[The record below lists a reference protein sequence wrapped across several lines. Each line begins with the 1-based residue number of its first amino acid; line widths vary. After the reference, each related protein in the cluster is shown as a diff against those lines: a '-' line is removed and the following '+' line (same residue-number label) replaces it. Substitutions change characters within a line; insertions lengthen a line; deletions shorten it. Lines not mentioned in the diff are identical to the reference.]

1 MCFFISIVSAE
12 QRPFSKVWSNSSTAL
27 PITFKIIAWC
37 KPKINLFTVVYADTR
52 CHEASGFYSRF
63 HMSTVWPSGTNSQHK
78 NPVKDENAPVHNRC
92 KRTRCVV
99 FRWKWSAPVDRN
111 WTLDSVQH
119 RKWCS
124 LSAEV
129 RGAWGKHTCEE
140 LEVGAVITE
149 QTPMELNMT
158 NMHMLFSL
166 QSLHSLAQSIW
177 HKFPFLEVTVGLV
190 LCKLIDSFDS
200 FVQAL
205 VMTGNIECCI

>member
-1 MCFFISIVSAE
+1 MRMLLFTTGA
-12 QRPFSKVWSNSSTAL
+12 KGHDVWSSGESGQPLWIVTGHST
-27 PITFKIIAWC
+27 
-37 KPKINLFTVVYADTR
+37 LFST
-52 CHEASGFYSRF
+52 ESGV
-63 HMSTVWPSGTNSQHK
+63 HST
-78 NPVKDENAPVHNRC
+78 
-92 KRTRCVV
+92 
-99 FRWKWSAPVDRN
+99 
-111 WTLDSVQH
+111 
-119 RKWCS
+119 
-124 LSAEV
+124 EV

-149 QTPMELNMT
+149 RTPMELNMT